1 MPHSDRGR
9 MANLKTGLRS
19 PRVLIYSH
27 DTFGLGHL
35 RRSRAIANALVRNHT
50 DASVVIV
57 SGSPVIGSFE
67 YGDGVDF
74 VRVPGVV
81 KLPNGDYTSL
91 NLNLSLDEA
100 VALRETIIRST
111 ASVLQPDIVIVD
123 KEPTGF
129 RGEIIPTLEDCR
141 KRGARLV
148 LGIRDVMDDP
158 ALLAAEWERKGA
170 AEALST
176 YYDDVWV
183 YGLKQFY
190 EPLAGLGLSEAVLN
204 KLVYT
209 GYLRRELPQEP
220 QLTRHPKITKG
231 PFVLVTTGGGGDG
244 DELIDWVI
252 SSYESDPNLPMPAL
266 VVFGPFT
273 PRSTRRVFLER
284 IAKLPNV
291 DAIMFDS
298 KIEYLMKKASAV
310 IAMGGYNTFC
320 EILSLD
326 KPALIVPRKTPRLEQ
341 AIRASCAERMGLLS
355 QLETPPPGEARDP
368 ARMAAAIRALATQAP
383 PSKAF
388 EPGLLGGL
396 EQIELLARPW
406 LEAARH
412 GEPMRRIVVAAE

>member
-9 MANLKTGLRS
+9 MANQKTGLRS

-35 RRSRAIANALVRNHT
+35 RRSRAIANALVRSLT
-50 DASVVIV
+50 DASVVII

-91 NLNLSLDEA
+91 NLNLGLDEA

-111 ASVLQPDIVIVD
+111 AAALQPDIVLVD

-129 RGEIIPTLEDCR
+129 RGEILPTLEDCR

-158 ALLAAEWERKGA
+158 TLLAAEWSRKGA
-170 AEALST
+170 AEALAT

-183 YGLKQFY
+183 YGLKEFY
-190 EPLAGLGLSEAVLN
+190 EPLAGLGLPDSVLD

-252 SSYESDPNLPMPAL
+252 SSYETDPALPIPAL

-273 PRSTRRVFLER
+273 PRTTRRGFLER

-341 AIRASCAERMGLLS
+341 AIRASCAERLGLLR
-355 QLETPPPGEARDP
+355 QLDTPPHGEPRDP
-368 ARMAAAIRALATQAP
+368 AQMAAAIRSLATQSP

-388 EPGLLGGL
+388 MPGLLDGL
-396 EQIELLARPW
+396 ERIESLAAPW
-406 LEAARH
+406 LEAARR
-412 GEPMRRIVVAAE
+412 GETMRRIVVAAE